1 MENLYMKVYIFA
13 LSKFDKEIRAD
24 LTDRNQRQ
32 MYKHLILLKLYP
44 DTIYV
49 EHWRKEVYNFENDVE
64 RSKKNNRF
72 PKKKFIQ
79 QCLSECMDV
88 IPQMVEQAKAKM
100 RKENITPKYFT
111 TSELQEDIAKYIDWL
126 SEQLSEKGYVIE
138 DEVIEV
144 LEQLGF

>member
-1 MENLYMKVYIFA
+1 MKLYIFR

-44 DTIYV
+44 DTSYV
-49 EHWRKEVYNFENDVE
+49 PHWRQEVYNFENDVK
-64 RSKKNNRF
+64 RTKKDKRF

-79 QCLSECMDV
+79 DCLSECLDV

-100 RKENITPKYFT
+100 RKENVVPKYYT
-111 TSELQEDIAKYIDWL
+111 TEELQENISKYIDWL
-126 SEQLSEKGYVIE
+126 SEQLSEKGYVTE
-138 DEVIEV
+138 DVVVETLI
-144 LEQLGF
+144 QLGF